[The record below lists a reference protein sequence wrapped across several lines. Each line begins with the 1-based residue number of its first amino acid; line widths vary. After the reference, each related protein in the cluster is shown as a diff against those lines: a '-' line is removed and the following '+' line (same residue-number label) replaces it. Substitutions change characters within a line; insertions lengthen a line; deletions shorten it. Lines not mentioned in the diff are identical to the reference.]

1 MIVKNL
7 TLRLMTGGRKFN
19 QVVCVFYTLMFDAWS
34 VFLEVKNV
42 LWVVLCACL
51 QVVYGVDL
59 PNFLQV

>member
-7 TLRLMTGGRKFN
+7 TLRLMTGGRKIN

-51 QVVYGVDL
+51 QVVYGAGL